1 MKKHSNKRR
10 NHSRAKANLSQTKP
24 KIIDLGPEELAVYAR
39 LAEKEV
45 LPTIEDME
53 LSAGAAIFLLAQY
66 ARSLITGNSRLTLE
80 SATSTSND
88 IIRLWQAG
96 LYQPSSQYPFTLE
109 ETLSDLKNGMK
120 AQADYSAYFQPFTP
134 VHPLPPRGVGQIAGG
149 IVRHPKTH
157 LWQIWLIF
165 DGPCEFLGAYHN
177 ASTAQEILEELINM
191 TRKGNGPGFAE
202 ALYRRLITSR
212 GDGDP
217 QQISFDMMSYL
228 IDNLKAYSIEL

>member
-1 MKKHSNKRR
+1 M
-10 NHSRAKANLSQTKP
+10 A
-24 KIIDLGPEELAVYAR
+24 YAR

-45 LPTIEDME
+45 LPTIKDME

-66 ARSLITGNSRLTLE
+66 ARSLITGSPRSTLE
-80 SATSTSND
+80 SATNLSNN
-88 IIRLWQAG
+88 IIALWRAG
-96 LYQPSSQYPFTLE
+96 LYQPGSQYPFTLE
-109 ETLSDLKNGMK
+109 ETLLDLKNGMK
-120 AQADYSAYFQPFTP
+120 AQIDYPEYFQPFTP

-165 DGPCEFLGAYHN
+165 DGPCELMGAYPD
-177 ASTAQEILEELINM
+177 AFTAQRMLEELINM

-202 ALYRRLITSR
+202 ALFQRLITSG
-212 GDGDP
+212 GDGKP

-228 IDNLKAYSIEL
+228 MDNLQSYMIEL